1 MTDDHSILQAASS
14 KRDAVPWGSS
24 SLPWPGEILGGCGEH
39 GERGQLLLCCPAGGD
54 HRRPYEEPCRCD
66 SECDGSRLLHWRGPA
81 CPAVEDR
88 RLVRADQLHDTANPD
103 YSRSTKSKLSMLN
116 KLPEKHYFFIIA
128 IDKVDSAHCCL
139 RIASK
144 NILKVR
150 LQRSFF
156 LEGQRLMNNPG

>member
-1 MTDDHSILQAASS
+1 
-14 KRDAVPWGSS
+14 
-24 SLPWPGEILGGCGEH
+24 
-39 GERGQLLLCCPAGGD
+39 
-54 HRRPYEEPCRCD
+54 
-66 SECDGSRLLHWRGPA
+66 
-81 CPAVEDR
+81 
-88 RLVRADQLHDTANPD
+88 
-103 YSRSTKSKLSMLN
+103 MLN

-156 LEGQRLMNNPG
+156 LEGQRLMNNPGYVCRAAMSALGDYLVGGRQPI

>member
-1 MTDDHSILQAASS
+1 MKLDEALCIHRAELN
-14 KRDAVPWGSS
+14 P
-24 SLPWPGEILGGCGEH
+24 SLPI
-39 GERGQLLLCCPAGGD
+39 
-54 HRRPYEEPCRCD
+54 EELKHF
-66 SECDGSRLLHWRGPA
+66 SNVQFVA
-81 CPAVEDR
+81 I
-88 RLVRADQLHDTANPD
+88 ADEKRSSPD

>member
-1 MTDDHSILQAASS
+1 MS
-14 KRDAVPWGSS
+14 KLSALRIHNY
-24 SLPWPGEILGGCGEH
+24 GELF
-39 GERGQLLLCCPAGGD
+39 
-54 HRRPYEEPCRCD
+54 
-66 SECDGSRLLHWRGPA
+66 
-81 CPAVEDR
+81 
-88 RLVRADQLHDTANPD
+88 NPD